1 MRLSRA
7 KINYL
12 SRLVVDALDED
23 LGVRLRK
30 DANATRL
37 EVVKIITEEVQRDA
51 MIDEMVRTK
60 ISSQRRDFPEGGRE
74 WDILYKQYYREEV
87 DKHRPPRE

>member
-7 KINYL
+7 KINRL
-12 SRLVVDALDED
+12 SKLVVDALDRD
-23 LGVRLRK
+23 LGVRLRQE
-30 DANATRL
+30 ANATRL

-60 ISSQRRDFPEGGRE
+60 ISSQKRDFPEGGRE
-74 WDILYKQYYREEV
+74 WDILYRQYYREEI

>member
-7 KINYL
+7 KINRL
-12 SRLVVDALDED
+12 SKLVVDALDRD
-23 LGVRLRK
+23 LGVRLRQE
-30 DANATRL
+30 ANATRL
-37 EVVKIITEEVQRDA
+37 EVVKIINEEVQRDA

-60 ISSQRRDFPEGGRE
+60 ISSQKRDFPEGGRE
-74 WDILYKQYYREEV
+74 WDILYRQYYREEI

>member
-7 KINYL
+7 KINRL
-12 SRLVVDALDED
+12 SKLIVDALDDD

-37 EVVKIITEEVQRDA
+37 EVVKIISEEVERDA
-51 MIDEMVRTK
+51 MIDEIVRGK
-60 ISSQRRDFPEGGRE
+60 ITSQRRDFPEGGRE
-74 WDILYKQYYREEV
+74 WEILYKQYYNEEIE
-87 DKHRPPRE
+87 KHRPPRD

>member
-7 KINYL
+7 KINHL
-12 SRLVVDALDED
+12 SRLIVDALDDD

-37 EVVKIITEEVQRDA
+37 QVVKIITEEVQRDA
-51 MIDEMVRTK
+51 MIDKMVRGK
-60 ISSQRRDFPEGGRE
+60 IASQKRDFPEGGRE
-74 WDILYKQYYREEV
+74 WEILYKQYYNEEV
-87 DKHRPPRE
+87 EKHRPPRE

>member
-7 KINYL
+7 KINRL
-12 SRLVVDALDED
+12 SKLVIDALDRD
-23 LGVRLRK
+23 LGVRLRR

-37 EVVKIITEEVQRDA
+37 EVVKIFNEEVQRDA

-60 ISSQRRDFPEGGRE
+60 ISSQKRDFPEGGRE
-74 WDILYKQYYREEV
+74 WDILYRQYYREEI

>member
-7 KINYL
+7 KINRL
-12 SRLVVDALDED
+12 SKLVVDALDRD
-23 LGVRLRK
+23 LGVRLRQ

-37 EVVKIITEEVQRDA
+37 EVVKIINEEVQRDA

-60 ISSQRRDFPEGGRE
+60 ISSQKRDFPEGGRE
-74 WDILYKQYYREEV
+74 WDILYRQYYREEI

>member
-7 KINYL
+7 KINRL
-12 SRLVVDALDED
+12 SKLVIDALDRD
-23 LGVRLRK
+23 LGVRLRQN
-30 DANATRL
+30 ANTTRL

-51 MIDEMVRTK
+51 MIDEIVRTK
-60 ISSQRRDFPEGGRE
+60 ISSQKRDFPEGGRE
-74 WDILYKQYYREEV
+74 WDILYRQYYREEI

>member
-7 KINYL
+7 KINRL
-12 SRLVVDALDED
+12 SKLVVDALDRD
-23 LGVRLRK
+23 LGVRLRQ
-30 DANATRL
+30 DANTTRL

-60 ISSQRRDFPEGGRE
+60 ISSQKRDFPEGGRE
-74 WDILYKQYYREEV
+74 WDILYRQYYREEI

>member
-74 WDILYKQYYREEV
+74 WDILYKQYYREEI

>member
-7 KINYL
+7 KINHI
-12 SRLVVDALDED
+12 SRLVVDALDRD

-51 MIDEMVRTK
+51 MIDEMVRAK
-60 ISSQRRDFPEGGRE
+60 IAKQKRDFPEGGRE
-74 WDILYKQYYREEV
+74 WDILYRQYYREEIGR
-87 DKHRPPRE
+87 HRPPRE